1 MNLTT
6 ISMWADIVQ
15 AVAVVA
21 TLLFVGVQVRHN
33 SRIARMTA
41 AQTSAQLLTEN
52 LGRVIDHP
60 HLADL
65 LTQSDEEYEGLSPGD
80 RLRISN
86 FLAASFRHIEVLH
99 AHRRYDIY
107 EEELWDGAMSRLRVM
122 LANPLVR
129 QWWADNREHY
139 AKSFQAH
146 LTSEIEAVLKTQT
159 VTTQA

>member
-1 MNLTT
+1 MNL
-6 ISMWADIVQ
+6 SEVALWADVIQ

-21 TLLFVGVQVRHN
+21 TLIFVGFQVRHN
-33 SRIARMTA
+33 SLIARMTA

-65 LTQSDEEYEGLSPGD
+65 LTRPDEEYHQLSPGD

-99 AHRRYDIY
+99 AHRRYEIY
-107 EEELWDGAMSRLRVM
+107 EEELWQGAASRMRVM
-122 LANPLVR
+122 LENPLIR
-129 QWWADNREHY
+129 DWWTNNKPHY
-139 AKSFQAH
+139 AKSFQEHMRA
-146 LTSEIEAVLKTQT
+146 EIETVLKSNSMS
-159 VTTQA
+159 A